1 MTPTER
7 NIKLANFILSKYRK
21 QAAKSG
27 VYQAARNMRKQGY
40 PLELALAVLLP
51 SRSVPWPRPRRPR
64 IYA

>member
-40 PLELALAVLLP
+40 PLELAQAVLLP
-51 SRSVPWPRPRRPR
+51 TRELPRYPVRRPR